1 MTAAFVQRTGTE
13 DIGNASSSGRDLDE
27 AGGERF
33 CTKIGV
39 CGLCRTAVWH
49 CIAEVRVCRMDIS
62 NMWPALE
69 WERRAVVAL
78 WVLAVQAAPELS
90 MSLLWTPVLNQ

>member
-13 DIGNASSSGRDLDE
+13 DIGNASSTGRDLDE

-33 CTKIGV
+33 CTEIGV
-39 CGLCRTAVWH
+39 CDLCRTAVWH
-49 CIAEVRVCRMDIS
+49 CIAEVRVCSMDIS

-78 WVLAVQAAPELS
+78 WILAVQAAPELS